1 MIQRHGYEVEEHV
14 DVQTSD
20 GYLLDLHRIPY
31 GKDNSDET
39 KKPVVF
45 LMHGLLSSS
54 ADWVNMGAEK
64 SLAYQLADAGYDVWM
79 GNARGNKW
87 SRKHISYNPD
97 SNSAFWDF
105 SWHEIGAIDLPT
117 MIDYVLETT
126 GQEQLFYIGHS
137 QGTTSF
143 WVMGAERPEYNDKI
157 KLMVALAPIAYMS
170 NLTNPFFQLASV
182 FHNTLEW
189 VLSFLGVDEFLPST
203 GLMELIGQASC
214 NDESMFQGVCASIY
228 FLIGGWNSAQLNATM
243 IPVIL
248 TNAPAGAATKQ
259 LLHYAQGINS
269 GTHSLNSHVLMLINY
284 FFAFLGHFRRY
295 DHGWISN
302 LIQYGSISPP
312 SYDTSAIRAPVALL
326 YSANDWLA
334 AIIDVKQLESELP
347 NVVTSY
353 LVSDSKF
360 NHLDFVFAID
370 IRELLYDRVLTLLEK
385 YQ

>member
-170 NLTNPFFQLASV
+170 NLTNPFFQLASA

-269 GTHSLNSHVLMLINY
+269 G
-284 FFAFLGHFRRY
+284 HFRRY

-334 AIIDVKQLESELP
+334 AIIVRIKIVFSQDVKQLESELP